1 MADNRTE
8 TLVSTKNRKEAEEV
22 LEFLSTLTQGERK
35 EFLGYVRGAKLVKEY
50 SQKHPQTA

>member
-8 TLVSTKNRKEAEEV
+8 TLVSTKNQREAEEV
-22 LEFLSTLTQGERK
+22 LDFLNTLTQSERT